1 MPTLHL
7 DFLHPGRAPVRMGLL
22 LLVAG
27 LASVAVVGWHH
38 QNVGAQAAE
47 LNRRLTDTQRLVRR
61 ELPAVQETT
70 GDPKA
75 VAQEVIRANAVLA
88 NLAVPWDALFGELEA
103 AADPNVALLSI
114 QPEGG
119 GRRVRLAGESRRFED
134 LLAYIARLES
144 TAGFAN
150 VFLVGHELRS
160 VGAERAVAFTI
171 SADWVGRE

>member
-1 MPTLHL
+1 VPTLQL
-7 DFLHPGRAPVRMGLL
+7 DFLHPGRAPVRMGML

-38 QNVGAQAAE
+38 QNVAAQAAE
-47 LNRRLTDTQRLVRR
+47 LNRRLADTQRLVRR

-160 VGAERAVAFTI
+160 VGAERAVAFTV